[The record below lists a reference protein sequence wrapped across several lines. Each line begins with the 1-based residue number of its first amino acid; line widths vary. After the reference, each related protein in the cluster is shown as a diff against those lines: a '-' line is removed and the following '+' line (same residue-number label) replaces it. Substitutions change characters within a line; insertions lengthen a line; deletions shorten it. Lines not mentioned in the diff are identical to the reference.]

1 MRVCACDCAIIR
13 RIYIRESAIVNR
25 VVDDASRHRGPVS
38 RNVILTRRENER
50 VTFEATLKVN
60 SGIALMDRTV
70 TMVE

>member
-1 MRVCACDCAIIR
+1 MP
-13 RIYIRESAIVNR
+13 Y
-25 VVDDASRHRGPVS
+25 RGPVS